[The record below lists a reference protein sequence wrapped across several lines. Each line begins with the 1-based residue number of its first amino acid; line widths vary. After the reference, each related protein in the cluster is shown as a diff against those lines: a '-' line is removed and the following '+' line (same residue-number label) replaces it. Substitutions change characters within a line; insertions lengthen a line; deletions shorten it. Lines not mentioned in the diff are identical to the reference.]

1 MGSISII
8 IPVFNKVEIT
18 KKCIHHIREFNKN
31 YPLEIIIVDN
41 GSTDETPDVFS
52 NDKDIVYIRNP
63 KNLGISKA
71 YNSAA
76 TAAKYDVLCFMHNDV
91 FVFKENWALKIR
103 DFILKTSNAGIV
115 GLYGAMLIRQNGSF
129 MGRGIVHSKL
139 NTGNLRSD
147 YTKVAVVDG
156 LLMAIRRE
164 VCNDIGRFD
173 ERYTLHYYDKDLSL
187 KTYTAGYTNFVI
199 NIPFI
204 HKGAETR
211 SSLKREEDLALRNE
225 MKKLFLEQWETRL
238 PADVRTK
245 SERMRDWIKKF
256 V

>member
-1 MGSISII
+1 MAQQMKPLMSFQMIIMIRILYIS
-8 IPVFNKVEIT
+8 
-18 KKCIHHIREFNKN
+18 
-31 YPLEIIIVDN
+31 
-41 GSTDETPDVFS
+41 ETR
-52 NDKDIVYIRNP
+52 KTLVYQKHTTLQLQQLNTMCSVSCTMMFLYLR
-63 KNLGISKA
+63 KTGL
-71 YNSAA
+71 
-76 TAAKYDVLCFMHNDV
+76 L
-91 FVFKENWALKIR
+91 IR

-129 MGRGIVHSKL
+129 TGRGIVHSKL
-139 NTGNLRSD
+139 NTDNLRSD
-147 YTKVAVVDG
+147 YTKVAGVDG
-156 LLMAIRRE
+156 LLMAIQRE

-173 ERYTLHYYDKDLSL
+173 ERYTLQHYYDKDLSL

-211 SSLKREEDLALRNE
+211 SSLKIEEDLALRNE
-225 MKKLFLEQWETRL
+225 MKKLFLEQWKTCL
-238 PADVRTK
+238 PVDVRTK